1 MAARAITTLPKPGK
15 KSVAPE
21 QLPIEERVRQRAY
34 EIYQQ
39 RGGQDG
45 SDMDDW
51 LQAEDEMRVAEEGAY
66 VSRGETES
74 HVEDE

>member
-1 MAARAITTLPKPGK
+1 MAARAITPVTKPGK
-15 KSVAPE
+15 QTVAPE
-21 QLPIEERVRQRAY
+21 QLPIEERVRQRAF
-34 EIYQQ
+34 EIYQE

-51 LQAEDEMRVAEEGAY
+51 LQAEDEMRVAEEGTY
-66 VSRGETES
+66 VTRGETES